1 MEQLAQHDPR
11 RIGPFEVL
19 GRLGSGGMGLVYLAR
34 SASGRRV
41 AIKTVRTELA
51 EDQLFRV
58 RFTREVEAAR
68 AVSGFYTAAVVDA
81 DPRAAIPWLATAYV
95 PSPSLEE
102 IVTEC
107 GPLPV
112 QAVRWLAAGVA
123 EALQSIHGAGLVHRD
138 LKPSNVLVVEDG
150 PRVIDFGI
158 ASGVSNTR
166 LTMTNVAVG
175 TPAYMSPEQARDSRS
190 VTGASDVF
198 SLAST
203 LVFAATGHAPFH
215 GANPVETVFMLL
227 REGPDLEGLPDDLR
241 SLIDSCMRMNAEERP
256 TPADL
261 QAQLAPHLFGA
272 GSDDSGTVSAWLPI
286 TAVSLIERRR
296 GGRAMRRQNAASAD
310 AGQAAGGAPGGSPA
324 GSLPAP
330 SVPAP
335 SGPPASAPPPAAS
348 FPPAGAGG
356 SGADGSAMG
365 SVGPGGPPAAG
376 QAGPSQDA
384 GAAGNAGVAASAGAA
399 GSAGSA
405 MSGGG
410 AAGNGPEVPGGGPG
424 VSGNGSGAAGGHG
437 AAGGGPAAAGWNQGI
452 PGGPPAVGA
461 VADASGPSAAPGPSG
476 ASVRGVPHPG
486 DPSAPAAGD
495 YAAGSPGAAVPGSAP
510 VVSRPSAQPGSPEAD
525 PVQLPNTQVPIGP
538 GPRRSDETGREAG
551 TEPTSGWVRAPDG
564 SGGGPRDGT
573 PPPSYAQPYAAPLP
587 PLAGPS
593 AAHGAAA
600 PQAVSPPPAPPY
612 GAPGR
617 SAGGA
622 DQGGDPSAGS
632 VPPPGVHP
640 LHQPPAPPPPSP
652 QHPQPPARP
661 PSQPPAH
668 SAGGG
673 YPAGSGVSSGGP
685 QRWRPWRF
693 RMSNDVWGSPAVA
706 DDLVYVTSFEVHAL
720 DVASGRRQ
728 FKTREV
734 AWSMAVSG
742 GRVHASDGPS
752 LYALDAGDGSER
764 WRLATDGW
772 VYALQVDRGTVVTG
786 TRGGGVQAWEAATG
800 EKLWDLTGAQ
810 TDFETPEG
818 GPVIAD
824 GAVYTWADGR
834 LYVFEARTGTER
846 WTYPVGDASATG
858 GVPVRV
864 TVAEDGVAYVCAGSR
879 VFALDAATG
888 QERWRFDAPAAFLS
902 PAAFV
907 PGPGVTGGGVYLAD
921 YLGTVYALDSGSG
934 NDRWRIATEA
944 RHSAEP
950 VVTADGL
957 VHLGSGSAVY
967 TLDAVSGTPR
977 WRFAT
982 GADVV
987 GAPVVAE
994 GRVHFGSADHCLYTV
1009 DAVGGQLRWKLATGG
1024 EITGSPVAV
1033 GGVVYACSKD
1043 RCVYALD
1050 ATKGTGQSR
1059 QSA

>member
-1 MEQLAQHDPR
+1 MVEQLTQHDPR

-19 GRLGSGGMGLVYLAR
+19 GRLGAGGMGLVYLAR

-81 DPRAAIPWLATAYV
+81 DPRAAVPWLATAYV

-102 IVTEC
+102 IVNEC

-190 VTGASDVF
+190 VTGASDIF
-198 SLAST
+198 SLASM

-227 REGPDLEGLPDDLR
+227 REGPDLEGLSDDLR
-241 SLIDSCMRMNAEERP
+241 PLIESCMRMNAEERP

-261 QAQLAPHLFGA
+261 QSQLAPHLFAA
-272 GSDDSGTVSAWLPI
+272 GSDDSGTVSAWLPS
-286 TAVSLIERRR
+286 TAVTLIERRR
-296 GGRAMRRQNAASAD
+296 GGRAMRRQQEAAQAAQAAQAEQAANAA
-310 AGQAAGGAPGGSPA
+310 AGAAHGGHGGPA
-324 GSLPAP
+324 GNA
-330 SVPAP
+330 
-335 SGPPASAPPPAAS
+335 GAAVGAGA
-348 FPPAGAGG
+348 PAGAG
-356 SGADGSAMG
+356 S
-365 SVGPGGPPAAG
+365 
-376 QAGPSQDA
+376 
-384 GAAGNAGVAASAGAA
+384 
-399 GSAGSA
+399 
-405 MSGGG
+405 
-410 AAGNGPEVPGGGPG
+410 
-424 VSGNGSGAAGGHG
+424 
-437 AAGGGPAAAGWNQGI
+437 GPADLR
-452 PGGPPAVGA
+452 GA
-461 VADASGPSAAPGPSG
+461 
-476 ASVRGVPHPG
+476 
-486 DPSAPAAGD
+486 DPSAPAHG
-495 YAAGSPGAAVPGSAP
+495 AAGAVAAAWDHGIPAGPGGPAAIGGGPASGPRFPEGAGSGSGPGSGGPGPGSASGPGSVP
-510 VVSRPSAQPGSPEAD
+510 VVSPSTSQPGSPD
-525 PVQLPNTQVPIGP
+525 SGPVQLPGAHVPIGP
-538 GPRRSDETGREAG
+538 GPRRPDEGGSAEAD
-551 TEPTSGWVRAPDG
+551 PTSGWVRPPNGAQHAAPQPSSASSSSSQAMSDGELPGQAGGSVPSHGEPHSGQGAGQGPRHAGAPDHG
-564 SGGGPRDGT
+564 SPAPHQAPGPHSPPGVGPQGFLSGGGPAASGASQAAPPSVHGAGSGLSTGAGAGSGPGPGLQEARHPLQQSAPAQPVQ
-573 PPPSYAQPYAAPLP
+573 PPPSSPHAP
-587 PLAGPS
+587 S
-593 AAHGAAA
+593 
-600 PQAVSPPPAPPY
+600 
-612 GAPGR
+612 
-617 SAGGA
+617 
-622 DQGGDPSAGS
+622 
-632 VPPPGVHP
+632 
-640 LHQPPAPPPPSP
+640 
-652 QHPQPPARP
+652 
-661 PSQPPAH
+661 
-668 SAGGG
+668 
-673 YPAGSGVSSGGP
+673 VSSASPVAAGQPGQAGAP

-693 RMSNDVWGSPAVA
+693 RMSNDVWGSPVVA
-706 DDLVYVTSFEVHAL
+706 EDLVYVTSFEVHAL

-752 LYALDAGDGSER
+752 LYALDASDGSER

-772 VYALQVDRGTVVTG
+772 VYSLKVDRGTIVTG
-786 TRGGGVQAWEAATG
+786 TRGGGVQAWEAASG
-800 EKLWDLTGAQ
+800 EKLWELSGAQ
-810 TDFETPEG
+810 ADFETPEG

-834 LYVFEARTGTER
+834 LYALEARTGTER
-846 WTYPVGDASATG
+846 WSYPVGDTSATG
-858 GVPVRV
+858 GVPVRI

-888 QERWRFDAPAAFLS
+888 AERWRFDAPAAFLCP
-902 PAAFV
+902 PAYV
-907 PGPGVTGGGVYLAD
+907 RGPGVTGGGIYLAD
-921 YLGTVYALDSGSG
+921 YLGTVYALDTG
-934 NDRWRIATEA
+934 NGHDRWRIATEA
-944 RHSAEP
+944 RHCTEP

-957 VHLGSGSAVY
+957 VHLGSGSALY

-987 GAPVVAE
+987 GAPVVAN

-1024 EITGSPVAV
+1024 EITGPPVVV

-1059 QSA
+1059 HAS